1 MKKPIIFLF
10 LFLILLASPFSVFA
24 LKIDSQEG
32 KVETPQC
39 CKLKHKIEGWG
50 ASYKAGDWVG
60 APSSTNVSLCV
71 YCPGASDCEA
81 DPNWAG
87 FCMVDGIASV
97 GDIVAWV
104 AMIAVGVGL
113 LFAGVMF
120 ITAAGSP
127 ERIKKAKAIFYWS
140 LVGVLV
146 AVLAKFIPGVIRYF
160 VGI

>member
-60 APSSTNVSLCV
+60 AVVPPGLQKADL
-71 YCPGASDCEA
+71 CPGNSNYTE

-87 FCMVDGIASV
+87 FVWLMA
-97 GDIVAWV
+97 
-104 AMIAVGVGL
+104 
-113 LFAGVMF
+113 
-120 ITAAGSP
+120 
-127 ERIKKAKAIFYWS
+127 
-140 LVGVLV
+140 
-146 AVLAKFIPGVIRYF
+146 
-160 VGI
+160 